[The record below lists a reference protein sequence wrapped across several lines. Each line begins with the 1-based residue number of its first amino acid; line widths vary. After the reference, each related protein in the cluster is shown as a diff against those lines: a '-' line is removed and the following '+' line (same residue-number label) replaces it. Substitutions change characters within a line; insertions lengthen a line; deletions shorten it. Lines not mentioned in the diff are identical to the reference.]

1 MHGNQGKNKVGFP
14 DPLEPRSVK
23 EGKEYGLRYA
33 KAISSQWGSYE
44 QDNSLMRK
52 RRRVFDRNRKYAN
65 GTQDTS
71 IYRQLLTSLDPSNSD
86 GSFLNL
92 DFTPVPILPK
102 FVRIVV
108 NKILSSEPYPNLEAV
123 DPLSSSEKDLERKKV
138 EMAVANRDKL
148 KAIQQSTGVNVS
160 EMEEIPETLEEAE
173 IFIGNN
179 IKSSSEI
186 AAQIATNMT
195 LKWNDFN
202 DSIYRR
208 CVNDMAT
215 VGMAVVKRDNDPNYG
230 IKTSYVDPSEFVHSY
245 TNDPNFGD
253 LVYAGHVK
261 RISIQELKR
270 IAGDQFSEEQYKQI
284 AQKAAKKYGY
294 DISKVGESRYDD
306 YLKRYRFGYDE
317 YMVEIL
323 DFEFISIDCMY
334 FEEKESR
341 YGNIGFYYKGESYKE
356 PSNSVFKRESKKMEN
371 EVVYGG
377 SYIMGCDMLFNYG
390 LKTNIPKNMH
400 DLSRAHLSY
409 SVVATN
415 MEEMIPKS
423 MVDSCIG
430 FADQL
435 QLTHLKIQQSIAKAK
450 PDGIIIDVEGL
461 ENVQLG
467 KGGELQPL
475 ELHDIYEQTG
485 VFYYRSKNPEGGFQN
500 PPIRE
505 IGNSVRNINEFIAL
519 YNHYLR
525 MIRDATGINEAMD
538 GTTPKGEQ
546 LVGVRQQ
553 AIAAGNNAIYDITNS
568 SMVLFKKVC
577 ADVVKCLQ
585 VIPRESVLYKAYE
598 NAIGKEN
605 IGILN
610 TFNNLPMYNFGVQV
624 VKEMEDI
631 EKQYLEQNIQVSL
644 AQKELDI
651 EDAIAIRQLKDINQA
666 ERLLVVRRKKRMAAN
681 QQLAQ
686 QNSQMQAQVQV
697 QSAQAASQAK
707 MQEMQAKAQI
717 DAQMEQMKAQLEAQ
731 MEVLKHEHRKEI
743 EMIKAQ
749 ATLGFR
755 TEEQE
760 FREKLEV
767 LKEDRKDT
775 RVKKQASE
783 QSKLISQRQGQ
794 RGEIPE
800 PIGEEQTENTQDII
814 NSIIDSASQATPPP
828 LTQ

>member
-1 MHGNQGKNKVGFP
+1 MYGKQGKNNISFP
-14 DPLEPRSVK
+14 DPLAPK
-23 EGKEYGLRYA
+23 KIKDGKEYGLRYA
-33 KAISSQWGSYE
+33 KAISNQWGSSE

-52 RRRVFDRNRKYAN
+52 RRRVFERNRKYAN

-86 GSFLNL
+86 GSFLNM

-138 EMAVANRDKL
+138 EMAVANKKKL
-148 KAIQQSTGVNVS
+148 EQMKADTGVDVAG
-160 EMEEIPETLEEAE
+160 MEEIPETLEEAE

-179 IKSSSEI
+179 IKSTSEI

-195 LKWNDFN
+195 LKWNDFS
-202 DSIYRR
+202 DTAYRR
-208 CVNDMAT
+208 CVNDIT
-215 VGMAVVKRDNDPNYG
+215 TLGMAVVKRDNDPNYG
-230 IKTSYVDPSEFVHSY
+230 IKTSYVDPAEFVHSF
-245 TNDPNFGD
+245 TTDPNFGD

-261 RISIQELKR
+261 RIPIHELKR
-270 IAGDQFSEEQYKQI
+270 IAGDQFTEEEYKDL

-294 DISKVGESRYDD
+294 DSSKLGESRYDD
-306 YLKRYRFGYDE
+306 YLKRYKFGYDE
-317 YMVEIL
+317 YMVEVM
-323 DFEFISIDCMY
+323 DFEFISVECMY
-334 FEEKESR
+334 FEEKESQ
-341 YGNIGFYYKGESYKE
+341 YGNKGFYYKGDNYKE
-356 PSNSVFKRESKKMEN
+356 PTNSVYKRKVNKMEN
-371 EVVYGG
+371 AVVYGG
-377 SYIMGCDMLFNYG
+377 SFIMGCDMMFNYG
-390 LKTNIPKNMH
+390 QKTNIPKNMH
-400 DLSRAHLSY
+400 DLARTNLSY

-415 MEEMIPKS
+415 LEDMIPKS

-435 QLTHLKIQQSIAKAK
+435 QLTHLKIQQAIAKAK

-538 GTTPKGEQ
+538 GTTPKGDA

-577 ADVVKCLQ
+577 SDIVKCLQ
-585 VIPRESVLYKAYE
+585 VIPKESILFKAYE
-598 NAIGKEN
+598 NAVGKEN
-605 IGILN
+605 MKVLSS
-610 TFNNLPMYNFGVQV
+610 FSNLSMYNFGVQV
-624 VKEMEDI
+624 VKEMEEV

-666 ERLLVVRRKKRMAAN
+666 ERLLVVRRKKRISSN
-681 QQLAQ
+681 QQIAQ
-686 QNSQMQAQVQV
+686 QNIQMQTQAQAQA
-697 QSAQAASQAK
+697 SQAASQSK

-717 DAQMEQMKAQLEAQ
+717 DAQMEQMKSQLEAQ
-731 MEVLKHEHRKEI
+731 METLKHEHRKEI
-743 EMIKAQ
+743 ELIKAQ
-749 ATLGFR
+749 ATLGFKADDK
-755 TEEQE
+755 E
-760 FREKLEV
+760 FKEKLEV
-767 LKEDRKDT
+767 LKEDRKDD
-775 RVKKQASE
+775 RVKKQATE
-783 QSKLISQRQGQ
+783 QSKLISQRKGD
-794 RGEIPE
+794 RGELPE
-800 PIGEEQTENTQDII
+800 QPDAAKGEDPQQII
-814 NSIIDSASQATPPP
+814 NQIINNAQAA
-828 LTQ
+828 QS